1 MLTPLIGLTLG
12 ISILCFTAL
21 GHAGSFVVSPLPSLF
36 KQKGNLLWAFGNIL
50 LGLAFMLGALGYHDY
65 IESPTLRVL
74 RVALGVSG
82 LLALSFR
89 LVQNPHLLWDLP
101 KEMSYLYKD
110 IQVQTHASV
119 LQIRRYW
126 ELLSVLVPQ
135 NLHARYRGSFLGVY
149 WSLLNPLL
157 MMGIYT
163 AIFGAAFASY
173 YNDSILNYIL
183 AAFTG
188 LVVTNF
194 YSTST
199 AQALASVVGNGSLL
213 NKMRLPVGIFPVSM
227 IAANL
232 FQFAIGVL
240 PLLAIVTLFITKNP
254 LNLIALLI
262 PLISLALV
270 CMGVGFFVSALFVFF
285 RDLGYF
291 YELVCFVMWISSPVF
306 YPAEIIPEPV
316 RPFIGLNPLV
326 PIIENLRQ
334 ITLEGTIPDL
344 SILLSSLLSGLLILT
359 SGWTFFQWLRPRF
372 MDLL

>member
-1 MLTPLIGLTLG
+1 MKVQAH
-12 ISILCFTAL
+12 S
-21 GHAGSFVVSPLPSLF
+21 SF
-36 KQKGNLLWAFGNIL
+36 
-50 LGLAFMLGALGYHDY
+50 
-65 IESPTLRVL
+65 LR
-74 RVALGVSG
+74 
-82 LLALSFR
+82 
-89 LVQNPHLLWDLP
+89 
-101 KEMSYLYKD
+101 
-110 IQVQTHASV
+110 IQ
-119 LQIRRYW
+119 RYW

-149 WSLLNPLL
+149 WSLLNPIL

-173 YNDSILNYIL
+173 YDNSIINYIL

-194 YSTST
+194 YSAST
-199 AQALASVVGNGSLL
+199 AQALASVVGNGGLL

-227 IAANL
+227 VAANL
-232 FQFAIGVL
+232 FQFTIGVL
-240 PLLAIVTLFITKNP
+240 PLLAIVTLVITKDP
-254 LNLIALLI
+254 LNVIVLLV
-262 PLISLALV
+262 PLASLALV

-291 YELVCFVMWISSPVF
+291 YELVCFVAWISSPVF
-306 YPAEIIPEPV
+306 YPVEIIPEAV

-344 SILLSSLLSGLLILT
+344 TYLAGSLLNGLLILVF
-359 SGWTFFQWLRPRF
+359 GWTFFQWLRPRF